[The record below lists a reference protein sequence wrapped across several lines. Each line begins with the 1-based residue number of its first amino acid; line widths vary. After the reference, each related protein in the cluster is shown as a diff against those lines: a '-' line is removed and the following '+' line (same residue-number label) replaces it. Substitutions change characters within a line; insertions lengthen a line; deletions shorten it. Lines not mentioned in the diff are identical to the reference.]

1 MPGASQ
7 GMAEP
12 ALAHLSLTPRVFSL
26 SEMWAPHLFSY
37 MALSGL
43 SVSSENSEVLMESTQ
58 LAIFA
63 TFLGLS
69 EASHSFN
76 SF

>member
-1 MPGASQ
+1 
-7 GMAEP
+7 MAEP
-12 ALAHLSLTPRVFSL
+12 VLAHLSLTPRVFSL

-63 TFLGLS
+63 TFWAYLRLHIPSILS
-69 EASHSFN
+69 EK
-76 SF
+76 